1 MPNLKQVVSA
11 GVTFLVSF
19 KCSYLAAR
27 GTIQRQR
34 QSRRDGSSCECQLQ
48 IWCMQAQSTRQALD
62 IASVLQVLDAV
73 SEDFQSRIWM
83 TYRRGFAPL
92 GRLSEACR

>member
-1 MPNLKQVVSA
+1 MLGLKQVISA

-27 GTIQRQR
+27 GTVQRQR
-34 QSRRDGSSCECQLQ
+34 QSRRHGSSCEYQLQ
-48 IWCMQAQSTRQALD
+48 MSYMQAQSTRQVLD
-62 IASVLQVLDAV
+62 TASELQVLDAV

-92 GRLSEACR
+92 GRLSEA

>member
-27 GTIQRQR
+27 GAVQRQR
-34 QSRRDGSSCECQLQ
+34 QSRRHGSSCECQLQ
-48 IWCMQAQSTRQALD
+48 ISCMQAQRTRQALD